1 MAKHRQL
8 TALRDVL
15 THGLREL
22 AIRVAQVDLSDDT
35 PTEDEVR
42 AFVSSV
48 SDAAQKAA
56 ASGCVVPEHVAVF
69 ADPRMI
75 AAALDP
81 LRAGCR
87 VQYAEGKTVLL
98 APPPPGYTLGSIA
111 HEIDKAAQEA
121 TPTEP
126 PKAAAKCVLCGG
138 EGVHQCPG
146 GSVPA
151 YLRPMGTSSWDVA
164 PGLVDAS
171 ALPQDPT
178 VEGPRAP

>member
-1 MAKHRQL
+1 MAKQRQL

-15 THGLREL
+15 AHGLREL
-22 AIRVAQVDLSDDT
+22 AIRVAQVDVSDDM
-35 PTEDEVR
+35 PDEDEVR
-42 AFVSSV
+42 AFVAAV
-48 SDAAQKAA
+48 SDAARKAA

-98 APPPPGYTLGSIA
+98 APPPPGYTLASIA

-126 PKAAAKCVLCGG
+126 PPKHPQQLAYDAALASLGPL
-138 EGVHQCPG
+138 EHRN
-146 GSVPA
+146 GSA
-151 YLRPMGTSSWDVA
+151 TLDIIDY
-164 PGLVDAS
+164 
-171 ALPQDPT
+171 PT